1 MKTGGAQFLVSMP
14 LRDRL
19 FLSRR
24 MRDYDIVLPEHR
36 VERATVAG
44 LNILYV
50 EDDVRLAQ
58 VIDSLMTEHG
68 DHVTWTASGEDGLA
82 RAAAQLFDVILLDR
96 MLPDMNGLDI
106 VSRMRAAGVLA
117 PVLMLSALGRAD
129 NRTEGLVAGVDD
141 YMGKPFE
148 PAELVARIRALH
160 RRATG
165 QTHSAVIL
173 FGDLECHM
181 KARTVHRRGRHI
193 PLSPKEFLLF
203 RYLIENAGDVVTRE
217 MLLQHVWNLSF
228 DPQTNVIDVSVGR
241 LRRKLEDGFD
251 APVLETI
258 WGTGYRLI
266 AA

>member
-1 MKTGGAQFLVSMP
+1 MVLGDG
-14 LRDRL
+14 L

-24 MRDYDIVLPEHR
+24 MRDYDIMLPEHR

-44 LNILYV
+44 LNILYI
-50 EDDVRLAQ
+50 EDDVQLAQ
-58 VIDSLMTEHG
+58 DFDRLMTGHG
-68 DHVTWTASGEDGLA
+68 DHVTWIASGEDGLA

-106 VSRMRAAGVLA
+106 ISRMRSAGVSA

-165 QTHSAVIL
+165 PAHSAVIL
-173 FGDLECHM
+173 FGDLECHV
-181 KARTVHRRGRHI
+181 KARTVHRRGQHI

-217 MLLQHVWNLSF
+217 MLLQHVWNLNF